1 MTASSAPLP
10 ATAEPGATPALADQ
24 WEAEAIG
31 AIESVATPDEAETL
45 LGKVRIAASC
55 VRIAKLGRDRS
66 SRWSRITLQAER
78 RYGELLPP
86 KKKAGRKSG
95 IVSHADN
102 SSGPQREAQS
112 QARKVAE
119 VPKKKFD
126 EYVNTEKEP
135 SRAGL
140 LRKAAGKVKP
150 KPKAPPKPVSPR
162 ARNGK
167 KPTKT
172 ERKGV
177 LWLLHDVVEEYAAK
191 LEHID
196 PRVVD
201 VSKSEDLET
210 LVHIRDALI
219 DLDIWKGD
227 VERTITAKIGDEGIR
242 EKIASLRNPDGKYA
256 EELKR
261 CLEVADRLERR
272 LNNKLAA

>member
-10 ATAEPGATPALADQ
+10 ATAEPGATPALSDQ
-24 WEAEAIG
+24 WETEAIG

-86 KKKAGRKSG
+86 KKKAGRKPKEIVPSG
-95 IVSHADN
+95 NNSGAERKAQHFAREVAD
-102 SSGPQREAQS
+102 
-112 QARKVAE
+112 

-172 ERKGV
+172 E
-177 LWLLHDVVEEYAAK
+177 
-191 LEHID
+191 
-196 PRVVD
+196 
-201 VSKSEDLET
+201 
-210 LVHIRDALI
+210 
-219 DLDIWKGD
+219 
-227 VERTITAKIGDEGIR
+227 
-242 EKIASLRNPDGKYA
+242 
-256 EELKR
+256 
-261 CLEVADRLERR
+261 
-272 LNNKLAA
+272 